1 MTGGLGDGSAGGAVG
16 IGGVATGPM
25 ERVGDGFWALDGV
38 GVQAARVIATNA
50 TARPNRPLGTSKTSD
65 DLTER
70 LAERNA
76 LD

>member
-1 MTGGLGDGSAGGAVG
+1 MTDGLGDGSAGGGVG
-16 IGGVATGPM
+16 VGGVAAGLM
-25 ERVGDGFWALDGV
+25 EKVGDGFRALDDV
-38 GVQAARVIATNA
+38 GVQAARVIATNP
-50 TARPNRPLGTSKTSD
+50 TARPNRLLGTSKTSD